1 MGLGPLPPGK
11 QCTLIDG
18 TCEDEVIVKEFS
30 IDSDSVQA
38 ALYVGA
44 ITGSVDVKFYTVTN
58 DGELEIIE
66 FPTITAPLGEI
77 LLRKAA
83 ASMSKVKAL
92 ITCTGS
98 ASINLVAK
106 AINAGESSVV
116 IEGADN
122 WRAVG
127 YTVGTTPGVL
137 ISAALVD
144 RRGLAIRNLNN
155 SGQLYIAETLAKVTG
170 TITPAGLPDA
180 FILKAGESIQI
191 DITAG
196 SEIYAVGEV
205 DIDVRTLEVG
215 E

>member
-1 MGLGPLPPGK
+1 MLGPLPPGK
-11 QCTLIDG
+11 QCTLVDG
-18 TCEDEVIVKEFS
+18 TCEDETIVKEFT

-83 ASMSKVKAL
+83 ASMSRVKAVV
-92 ITCTGS
+92 TCTGS
-98 ASINLVAK
+98 ASINLVAR
-106 AINAGESSVV
+106 AITAGESSVV

-122 WRAVG
+122 WRTEG
-127 YTVGTTPGVL
+127 YTVTTTPAVL
-137 ISAALVD
+137 IPAALVD
-144 RRGLAIRNLNN
+144 RRGLAIRNYNN
-155 SGQLYIAETLAKVTG
+155 SGLLYIAETLAKVTG
-170 TITPAGLPDA
+170 GTTPAALPHA

-196 SEIYAVGEV
+196 SAVYAVG
-205 DIDVRTLEVG
+205 DTTIDVRTIEVG
-215 E
+215 D